1 MDIGWCL
8 GALYVILVR
17 GRRSELRGAPAP
29 LPTPT
34 RAPLAERTA
43 SAHFYLAASPQAL
56 ILKFLAA
63 KIVKF
68 QLHYKSA
75 LYFAKIP
82 IKF

>member
-1 MDIGWCL
+1 MYD
-8 GALYVILVR
+8 ALVR
-17 GRRSELRGAPAP
+17 GRRSELAGRP

-34 RAPLAERTA
+34 RATLAVGRTA
-43 SAHFYLAASPQAL
+43 SALNFIIAARFFKISFA

-75 LYFAKIP
+75 PYFAKIP

>member
-1 MDIGWCL
+1 MPYITSKRAALRVSGVPL
-8 GALYVILVR
+8 TNPHPRNASGASLTARVKFIIMLR
-17 GRRSELRGAPAP
+17 FFKIRS
-29 LPTPT
+29 T
-34 RAPLAERTA
+34 
-43 SAHFYLAASPQAL
+43 

-75 LYFAKIP
+75 PYFAKIP

>member
-34 RAPLAERTA
+34 RATLAVVRTTSA
-43 SAHFYLAASPQAL
+43 LNFIIAAHFFKISFA
-56 ILKFLAA
+56 ILKFLVA

-68 QLHYKSA
+68 
-75 LYFAKIP
+75 
-82 IKF
+82 